1 MPSYGTRSV
10 ITSIG
15 IVLSANTFVSVTA
28 RRRFAQ
34 PPQNFSV
41 GLLTEPQVAH
51 APGSPLPQPPQYL
64 RQGSLSCRQERQ
76 VIDVAISV
84 GSTDQLRRKGK
95 LE

>member
-1 MPSYGTRSV
+1 M

-15 IVLSANTFVSVTA
+15 IVVSANGFTSVTA

-34 PPQNFSV
+34 PPQNRSV
-41 GLLTEPQVAH
+41 GPLTEPQVAH
-51 APGSPLPQPPQYL
+51 APGSPLPQPPQCL

-76 VIDVAISV
+76 LMGVAISA
-84 GSTDQLRRKGK
+84 GSTDLLRRKGK

>member
-15 IVLSANTFVSVTA
+15 IVLSADAFDTVTP
-28 RRRFAQ
+28 RKRFAQ
-34 PPQNFSV
+34 PPQNFSA
-41 GLLTEPQVAH
+41 GPLTEPQVAH
-51 APGSPLPQPPQYL
+51 APGSPLPQPPQCL

-76 VIDVAISV
+76 VIAISV
-84 GSTDQLRRKGK
+84 GSTDLPRRKGK